1 MEVKAARRLA
11 FVALWALFGIELIS
25 GNAEDIVA
33 LGADAMDEGRGRLG
47 GTRNVLRSGL
57 TGSVGSLGH
66 GEIVAWEKSEGW
78 EVCGEM
84 E

>member
-1 MEVKAARRLA
+1 LEVKAARRLA

-66 GEIVAWEKSEGW
+66 GEIVAWGDGEGW